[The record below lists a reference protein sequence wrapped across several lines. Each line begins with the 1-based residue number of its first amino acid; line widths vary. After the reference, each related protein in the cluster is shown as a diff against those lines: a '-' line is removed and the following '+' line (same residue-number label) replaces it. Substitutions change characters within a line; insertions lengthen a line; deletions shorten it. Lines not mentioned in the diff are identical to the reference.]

1 MEIEQD
7 EFFQFT
13 INLLVLQFHHF
24 CRKNALGHYFQIK
37 TLRFDEKIE
46 LLEFDNFSRE
56 NALGYYSKIQ
66 TL

>member
-24 CRKNALGHYFQIK
+24 CRENALGYYFQIK
-37 TLRFDEKIE
+37 TLRFDEKNE

-56 NALGYYSKIQ
+56 NALDKTTNIAI
-66 TL
+66 